1 MPSSSLDS
9 SLHNPYASPQPC
21 ADSRPAPAEAAKPAP
36 GSLFAIL
43 GGFALLLVGYFT
55 SNLLVIS
62 DLYHIGFGPD
72 GDIPSPL
79 AAFFKTPGQQWA
91 MYCLSAAATI
101 AGCIL
106 FGSQRYN
113 PLAIVCYI
121 MCPLACLVFL
131 IASPLRL
138 AKKLALP
145 VATVYLIVGGCLS
158 GIGMMRLFSLYGQ
171 PESDFAPVLASM
183 ATQVGLALAIGAILK
198 LLQADAAAKS
208 EIGAAPLAAQA
219 R

>member
-1 MPSSSLDS
+1 MLSSLDP
-9 SLHNPYASPQPC
+9 SLHNPYASPQSCVDCQPMP
-21 ADSRPAPAEAAKPAP
+21 ADSAKPAP

-43 GGFALLLVGYFT
+43 GGFALLLVGYLT

-72 GDIPSPL
+72 GDVPSPL
-79 AAFFKTPGQQWA
+79 ALVFKTPGQQWA
-91 MYCLSAAATI
+91 MYCLSAGATI

-113 PLAIVCYI
+113 PLAIVCYL
-121 MCPLACLVFL
+121 MCPLACFVFL
-131 IASPLRL
+131 IATPLRL
-138 AKKLALP
+138 ARKLALP
-145 VATVYLIVGGCLS
+145 VAAIYLAVGGCLS

-171 PESDFAPVLASM
+171 PEPGFAPVLASM

-208 EIGAAPLAAQA
+208 VIVAAPVVAQA
-219 R
+219 Q